1 MPADPRASVERLTHA
16 GRPRLVAA
24 LLRRFGPDEIDAIET
39 AVQDALVRAL
49 ERWPVDG
56 VPARPEGW
64 VVRVAHNLAV
74 DALRRRSRLAAVP
87 AADAPEPATLG
98 DEPTAHTVDDQ
109 LCLMFLCCHP
119 ALPRAAQIA
128 LTLKI
133 ACGFST
139 QQIGLAFLTD
149 EPVIAQRVVR
159 AKQLLRRAR
168 PVFELPEPADLPARL
183 EPILDVLY
191 LVLGEGHSPTDG
203 DAAIKQ
209 ELCDEALR
217 LARLVAPL
225 APAASALCAL
235 CCFQASRAAARIA
248 GDGSLLLLPEQDRTA
263 WDRALIDEGFG
274 QLSRAAHGAELS
286 RFHLEAGIAACHA
299 AAPTHDATDWA
310 QIVSLYELLHA
321 RAPSP
326 VVDVNR
332 AIAIAMLSGAHAGL
346 DELDAIPE
354 RELIDRYPY
363 ALAAYAELYASLG
376 ELDRARRYLDRALR
390 HQPSRVQRALLERK
404 RAALAR

>member
-1 MPADPRASVERLTHA
+1 
-16 GRPRLVAA
+16 
-24 LLRRFGPDEIDAIET
+24 
-39 AVQDALVRAL
+39 VQDALVRAL
-49 ERWPVDG
+49 ERWPLDG

-74 DALRRRSRLAAVP
+74 DALRRRSSAAPALDELRRDALRRDTLDDEPP
-87 AADAPEPATLG
+87 AAR
-98 DEPTAHTVDDQ
+98 TVDDQ

-119 ALPRAAQIA
+119 ALPRAAQVA

-139 QQIGLAFLTD
+139 QQIALAFLSD
-149 EPVIAQRVVR
+149 EPALAQRVVR
-159 AKQLLRRAR
+159 AKQQLRRAEA
-168 PVFELPEPADLPARL
+168 VFELPEPADLPARL

-191 LVLGEGHSPTDG
+191 LVFGEGHSPTDG

-217 LARLVAPL
+217 LARMVAPL
-225 APAASALCAL
+225 SPPARALCAL
-235 CCFQASRAAARIA
+235 FCFQAARAAARLA
-248 GDGSLLLLPEQDRTA
+248 DDGSLLLLPEQDRTR
-263 WDRALIDEGFG
+263 WDHDLIALGFG
-274 QLSRAAHGAELS
+274 YLEQAARGTELS

-299 AAPTHDATDWA
+299 AAPAHDATDWA
-310 QIVSLYELLHA
+310 KIVELYERLHA

-332 AIAIAMLSGAHAGL
+332 AIAIAMHDGALAGL

-363 ALAAYAELYASLG
+363 ALAAYAELHASLG
-376 ELDRARRYLDRALR
+376 EIDRARGYLDRALA